1 VVIIEGRNHRRSTC
15 DLTKAVVVMLRKPDL
30 HFGAL
35 PLSRKRV
42 SCDFSGMRGVR
53 ARRVSIRHVPAPGR
67 AISQGFSL
75 AIPRDLSRSARR
87 KNPIRS
93 YSMEKLHRLN
103 ETPVRKQHSPRNSRR
118 TLRSRKP
125 RALRDQGKGTQFT
138 ARFARVTFVFV
149 LLCLTLVTIFD
160 NRHGLLK
167 KFDSGRAAETL
178 SAVQPQQ

>member
-1 VVIIEGRNHRRSTC
+1 
-15 DLTKAVVVMLRKPDL
+15 MLRKPDL

-53 ARRVSIRHVPAPGR
+53 ARRVSIRYVPAPGR

-87 KNPIRS
+87 QNPIRS
-93 YSMEKLHRLN
+93 YSMEKMRGTLN
-103 ETPVRKQHSPRNSRR
+103 ETRIRKHRSQQNSHRTIRSP
-118 TLRSRKP
+118 KP
-125 RALRDQGKGTQFT
+125 RGSRDQGKGTQFT

-178 SAVQPQQ
+178 SAVKPQ